1 MKYLLAALLIL
12 STALCFAQRTYDTVI
27 SNRNVRV
34 TLPAGYQSNTN
45 KYPAIIFYP
54 GLGEC
59 LKSGESLASGRNR
72 IASNGPH
79 RAIAAGYTGVVNVD
93 GQQVTPIF
101 LTIQTSEWQPAHSTS
116 ALSKQVCDA
125 FRISDRY
132 ATGLSAGGWTAT
144 GIACQPGFE
153 NFFKAIATFK
163 GNVIIP
169 GIWRF
174 AAGGGKL
181 IAWQSGQDGD
191 RGGKALVDSI
201 NRVAPGS
208 AFFIFSD
215 ICGAGHDGWSC
226 FYGAPTPVV
235 LPSSAQLPNGIA
247 GLNVYSWLLR
257 QGTAPTP
264 PPPPLQ
270 VSIVA
275 SADTITLPA
284 DSVTLTAYPTE
295 GFNYS
300 WKQISGPTMA
310 VPLPLASTVKITGLQ
325 PGRYTFEVT
334 VSKDAQAAT
343 RQININVLPSTPYT
357 ILATYLLIQYPN
369 GAVELKKQ

>member
-1 MKYLLAALLIL
+1 MKYLLVFLLIL
-12 STALCFAQRTYDTVI
+12 STSSFAQRIYDTVI
-27 SNRNVRV
+27 GNRNVRV
-34 TLPAGYQSNTN
+34 TLPAGYESNTN

-72 IASNGPH
+72 MAANGPH
-79 RAIAAGYTGVVNVD
+79 RATAPGTTGVVNVD
-93 GQQVTPIF
+93 GQLVTPIF

-116 ALSKQVCDA
+116 VLSRQVCDA
-125 FRISDRY
+125 FRISDKY

-153 NFFKAIATFK
+153 TFFKAIATFK

-191 RGGKALVDSI
+191 RGGRALVDSI

-235 LPSSAQLPNGIA
+235 LPSSAQLPNGTA

-257 QGTAPTP
+257 QGSSTTPP

-270 VSIVA
+270 VTITA
-275 SADTITLPA
+275 SADTITLPT
-284 DSVTLTAYPTE
+284 DSVTLTAYPDT
-295 GFNYS
+295 GYNYS
-300 WKQISGPTMA
+300 WSQLSGPTTV
-310 VPLPLASTVKITGLQ
+310 VPLPTTSTVKIAGLL
-325 PGRYTFEVT
+325 PGKYTFEVR
-334 VSKDAQAAT
+334 VSKSSQAAT
-343 RQININVLPSTPYT
+343 KQININVVPSYS
-357 ILATYLLIQYPN
+357 ILGRYLLIRRAD
-369 GAVELKKQ
+369 GTIELIKE